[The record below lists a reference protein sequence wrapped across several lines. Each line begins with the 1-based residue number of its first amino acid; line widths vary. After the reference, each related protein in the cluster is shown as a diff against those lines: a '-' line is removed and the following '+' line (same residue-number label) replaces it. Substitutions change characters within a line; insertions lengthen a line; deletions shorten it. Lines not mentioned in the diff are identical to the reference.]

1 MKTSEPGPS
10 LNKPNTVRVA
20 QALIWLEFTAIVGL
34 YCIGLN
40 FLLAATTATASDE
53 STADVLLSGGVE
65 RWLLVLVAT
74 AVTASLPVIA
84 TQLGRRNGAAVAGAW
99 YALAVVPFCMYA
111 WVVARAYMATFPDSP
126 EFFVS
131 SGAMLV
137 VCGSLPTVILLCLAT
152 PSARAWF
159 ASARLA
165 EELDALETEADIE
178 ADIDEAG
185 VKAEAGLEPAATR

>member
-1 MKTSEPGPS
+1 MKASESGPS

-34 YCIGLN
+34 YCIGLH
-40 FLLAATTATASDE
+40 FLFAATTAAASDE
-53 STADVLLSGGVE
+53 STVEVLLAGGVE

-74 AVTASLPVIA
+74 AVTVSLPVIA
-84 TQLGRRNGAAVAGAW
+84 TQLGRRNGSAVAAAW
-99 YALAVVPFCMYA
+99 YALAIVPFCMYA
-111 WVVARAYMATFPDSP
+111 WVVARAYTATFPDGP

-131 SGAMLV
+131 SGAMFV
-137 VCGSLPTVILLCLAT
+137 VCASMPTAILLCLAT

-165 EELDALETEADIE
+165 EELDALETEAE
-178 ADIDEAG
+178 
-185 VKAEAGLEPAATR
+185 LETELETTAA